1 MTLHKMLKEHN
12 EYCKVGLIYYWWD
25 SIFDKKKNQLEITAI
40 IQRPHCVF
48 NTNDLYFT

>member
-25 SIFDKKKNQLEITAI
+25 SIFDKKKKSVGN
-40 IQRPHCVF
+40 HCNYRKTPLCF
-48 NTNDLYFT
+48 